1 MIKTITK
8 IGIAVALIVIMY
20 QEALILNQTAEI
32 KEAVVETNE
41 IVKEIRLH
49 NTPYDL
55 ENDYHCL
62 ASNIYW
68 EARNQP
74 LLGQLAVA
82 QVTQNRVDS
91 KRFPDTICDVVMEGP
106 TYSWKPDFPVRHKCQ
121 FSWYCDGKSDTP
133 LEFEAWNMSVM
144 VAENILANVPPK
156 LLEGA
161 IYYHATNVDPF
172 WAKEKTFIKQIGDHL
187 FYKE

>member
-1 MIKTITK
+1 MEARISPCTGFLGNLFWSFKGDLPK
-8 IGIAVALIVIMY
+8 MMLELALM
-20 QEALILNQTAEI
+20 
-32 KEAVVETNE
+32 
-41 IVKEIRLH
+41 
-49 NTPYDL
+49 
-55 ENDYHCL
+55 CL
-62 ASNIYW
+62 SLNIYY

-74 LLGQLAVA
+74 LRGQMAVA
-82 QVTQNRVDS
+82 EVVLNRVED
-91 KRFPDTICDVVMEGP
+91 KNFPDTICEVVMEGP

-144 VAENILANVPPK
+144 VAENILANVPPN